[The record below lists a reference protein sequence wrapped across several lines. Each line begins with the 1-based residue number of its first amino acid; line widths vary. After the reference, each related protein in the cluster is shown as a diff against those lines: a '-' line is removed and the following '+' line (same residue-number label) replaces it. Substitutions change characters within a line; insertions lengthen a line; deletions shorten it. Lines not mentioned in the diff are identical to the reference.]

1 MPVSLKDIAQSLNLS
16 VATVSRAL
24 NNQGRISPKTRAR
37 VLKAMEQMHYRPN
50 EAARALREKSSHTI
64 GIIVPDIGNEFY
76 ARMIKGAE
84 RVAWKAGYALLVMS
98 SNEEAE
104 REQQTIRYML
114 DKRVAGLVLALLEPQ
129 CPMFEEAVQYGI
141 PIAFVDNLPAIN
153 ASFDSVVVDNR
164 LLSYQMVKRLIGMGH
179 TRITM
184 LTCESEETST
194 IQRRNGYL
202 QAVNEAGLT
211 PNVCTTSIFCR
222 EQAATVMRNLIESEE
237 RPTAV
242 FAVNNHMAYGAMDAL
257 RAAHLSVPEDMS
269 LCCFDAIDSTG
280 LMMPQLT
287 SINQPAD
294 RFGAMAV
301 GILLRKLASPEE
313 GVYERLI
320 LEPEM
325 QWGGSIAPVSEM
337 NVRG

>member
-84 RVAWKAGYALLVMS
+84 RVAWQAGYALLVMS
-98 SNEEAE
+98 SNEEVE

-129 CPMFEEAVQYGI
+129 CPMFEEAAQYGI

-153 ASFDSVVVDNR
+153 ASYDSVVVDNR
-164 LLSYQMVKRLIGMGH
+164 LLTYQLVKKLISMGH
-179 TRITM
+179 RRIAM
-184 LTCESEETST
+184 LTHRSEETST
-194 IQRRNGYL
+194 TQRRNGYL
-202 QAVNEAGLT
+202 QAMQEAELT
-211 PNVCTTSIFCR
+211 PTIRTTDLLNRKHASDAMH
-222 EQAATVMRNLIESEE
+222 ELLESDN

-257 RAAHLSVPEDMS
+257 RAAGLSVPEDMS
-269 LCCFDAIDSTG
+269 LCCFDAMDSTG
-280 LMMPQLT
+280 LMLPQLT

-313 GVYERLI
+313 GVYERLT

-325 QWGGSIAPVSEM
+325 QWGASIAPVAVEQ
-337 NVRG
+337 

>member
-1 MPVSLKDIAQSLNLS
+1 MPVSLKDIAQSLHLS

-84 RVAWKAGYALLVMS
+84 RVAWKAGYALVVMS
-98 SNEEAE
+98 SNEEVE

-153 ASFDSVVVDNR
+153 ASYDSVVVDNR
-164 LLSYQMVKRLIGMGH
+164 LLTYQMVKKLISMGH
-179 TRITM
+179 KRIAM
-184 LTCESEETST
+184 LTYPSQETST
-194 IQRRNGYL
+194 TQRQNGYL
-202 QAVNEAGLT
+202 QAMQEAQLE
-211 PNVCTTSIFCR
+211 PNIITAGYFGR
-222 EQAATVMRNLIESEE
+222 EQAADAVRGLLASEN

-257 RAAHLSVPEDMS
+257 RAVKLSVPEDMS
-269 LCCFDAIDSTG
+269 LCCFDAMDSTG
-280 LMMPQLT
+280 LMLPQLT

-301 GILLRKLASPEE
+301 NILLRKLASPEE
-313 GVYERLI
+313 GMYERLI

-325 QWGGSIAPVSEM
+325 QWGGSISAVAEM
-337 NVRG
+337 Q

>member
-1 MPVSLKDIAQSLNLS
+1 MPVSLKDIAQSLHLS

-84 RVAWKAGYALLVMS
+84 RVAWKAGYALVVMS
-98 SNEEAE
+98 SNEEVE

-129 CPMFEEAVQYGI
+129 CPRFEEAVQYGI

-153 ASFDSVVVDNR
+153 ASYDSVVVDNR
-164 LLSYQMVKRLIGMGH
+164 LLTYQMVKKLISMGH
-179 TRITM
+179 KRIAM
-184 LTCESEETST
+184 LTYPSQETST
-194 IQRRNGYL
+194 TQRQNGYL
-202 QAVNEAGLT
+202 QAMQEAQLE
-211 PNVCTTSIFCR
+211 PNIITAGYFGR
-222 EQAATVMRNLIESEE
+222 EQAADAVRGLLASEN

-257 RAAHLSVPEDMS
+257 RAVKLSVPEDMS
-269 LCCFDAIDSTG
+269 LCCFDAMDSTG
-280 LMMPQLT
+280 LMLPQLT

-301 GILLRKLASPEE
+301 NILLRKLASPEE
-313 GVYERLI
+313 GMYERLI

-325 QWGGSIAPVSEM
+325 QWGGSISAVAEM
-337 NVRG
+337 Q

>member
-84 RVAWKAGYALLVMS
+84 RVAWQAGYALLVMS
-98 SNEEAE
+98 SNEEVE

-129 CPMFEEAVQYGI
+129 CPMFEEAAQYGI
-141 PIAFVDNLPAIN
+141 PIAFVDSLPDIN
-153 ASFDSVVVDNR
+153 ASYDSVVVDNR
-164 LLSYQMVKRLIGMGH
+164 LLTYQMVKKLISMGH
-179 TRITM
+179 KRIAM
-184 LTCESEETST
+184 LTYESQESST
-194 IQRRNGYL
+194 IRRQDGYM
-202 QAVNEAGLT
+202 QAMQEAGLQ
-211 PNVCTTSIFCR
+211 PNICSTKHFLR
-222 EQAATVMRNLIESEE
+222 EQAAESMREMLRSEP

-257 RAAHLSVPEDMS
+257 RAAGLSVPEDIS
-269 LCCFDAIDSTG
+269 LCCFDAMDSTG
-280 LMMPQLT
+280 LMLPQLT

-301 GILLRKLASPEE
+301 SILLRKLTSQEE

-320 LEPEM
+320 LEPEI
-325 QWGGSIAPVSEM
+325 QWGGSIAPI
-337 NVRG
+337 G

>member
-1 MPVSLKDIAQSLNLS
+1 MAVSLKDIAQSLNLS

-98 SNEEAE
+98 SDEDVE

-114 DKRVAGLVLALLEPQ
+114 DKRVSGLVLALLEPK
-129 CPMFEEAVQYGI
+129 CPLFEEAAQCGI

-153 ASFDSVVVDNR
+153 ASYDSVVVDNR
-164 LLSYQMVKRLIGMGH
+164 LLAYQLVKKLIGMGH
-179 TRITM
+179 RRVVM
-184 LTCESEETST
+184 LTCQSQETSSV
-194 IQRRNGYL
+194 QRQNGYI
-202 QAVNEAGLT
+202 QAMKEAELT
-211 PNVCTTSIFCR
+211 PRVCATDVFCR
-222 EQAATVMRNLIESEE
+222 EQAAEMVRGLLEGGD
-237 RPTAV
+237 RPSAI

-257 RAAHLSVPEDMS
+257 RAAGLSVPEDMS
-269 LCCFDAIDSTG
+269 LCCFDAMDSTG
-280 LMMPQLT
+280 LMLPQLT

-301 GILLRKLASPEE
+301 NILLRKLTSPEE

-325 QWGGSIAPVSEM
+325 QWGGSIAKV
-337 NVRG
+337 